1 MAGTGTLAAASR
13 LHALRAGAGRV
24 VTSSSASCHR
34 SRTQQAHRALL
45 HAAGQQAHRTT
56 SAALPVLRHTACTSS
71 IGPSSSNATTTSG
84 AAAPA
89 DQFRLPTSIDGRSY
103 STLSPH
109 TGGRGSALSRCLE
122 KNNNGPLRQSLQQEV
137 PALVANGIGGIYARH
152 TLGRKERSYS
162 TGANDSLLVVG
173 SGVAGCAAA
182 LIAAQTHR
190 IPVTLLFAGSAPT
203 DCNSYWAQGGIIYRN
218 YDPASGDSAQLLAD
232 DIHRAGAGLCVD
244 EAVWKVATE
253 GPDRVKELLLDDGGA
268 DSPSGGTFANVPF
281 DRNPDGTL
289 SHCLEASH
297 AAARILHRADSTG
310 AAITQHIT
318 QAAISHP
325 LVTVVSDTIV
335 TDLAVATDDST
346 GNQICVGAHVLNRE
360 TRASST
366 IRATRGVLLAS
377 GGLAGIYEHSTN
389 PPGFN
394 ALGSS
399 TAIAD
404 RAGVQTKDLEYVQFH
419 PTSLYLPNEARF
431 LLTEALRGEGAILRD
446 ADGRAFARDFHVDG
460 ELAPR
465 DVVARGV
472 YAEAQKSNG
481 DGTHNAYLDVTHR
494 DAEWLRN
501 RFPTIDAHLSKRNI
515 DITRDQLPVIPAAH
529 YTCGGIETDLHGR
542 TSLMGLYSAGEAART
557 GLHGG
562 NRLASTSLL
571 EGLVYGAAVADF
583 VGGAVSGNT
592 KERVSSSLASEEAFE
607 MARSALASPASLEE
621 LRYHYQVNGGGRPD
635 NVLVNGEA
643 QICIDG
649 ADSLLG
655 RIKKT
660 MWDGVGVV
668 RTPSGMA
675 TALEDLIDMKGEAN
689 ELYRLCPT
697 YETAAVRDAA
707 VAGEAVARAALRNRV
722 SRGAHTVMLDEE
734 DQYGEDSDDEIVA
747 AQAAGV

>member
-13 LHALRAGAGRV
+13 LHALRAGAGRL
-24 VTSSSASCHR
+24 VTSSSASRHR

-56 SAALPVLRHTACTSS
+56 SAALPVLRHTVYTSRS
-71 IGPSSSNATTTSG
+71 IGPSSSNAATTSG
-84 AAAPA
+84 AA
-89 DQFRLPTSIDGRSY
+89 DHFRLPTSIDGRSY
-103 STLSPH
+103 STLSPP

-152 TLGRKERSYS
+152 TLGRNERRSYS

-675 TALEDLIDMKGEAN
+675 AALEDLIDMKGEAN

-722 SRGAHTVMLDEE
+722 SRGAHTIMLDEE

>member
-1 MAGTGTLAAASR
+1 MCS
-13 LHALRAGAGRV
+13 
-24 VTSSSASCHR
+24 SSSALSDLR
-34 SRTQQAHRALL
+34 QTANNTES
-45 HAAGQQAHRTT
+45 
-56 SAALPVLRHTACTSS
+56 LPPTYTYGGASS
-71 IGPSSSNATTTSG
+71 YR
-84 AAAPA
+84 AAAAKP
-89 DQFRLPTSIDGRSY
+89 FSIDKRSY
-103 STLSPH
+103 STLSPPV
-109 TGGRGSALSRCLE
+109 GGRGSALSRCLE
-122 KNNNGPLRQSLQQEV
+122 KNKNGPLRQYQQMPELGG
-137 PALVANGIGGIYARH
+137 AYDSTAGGIASSGAPTFAR
-152 TLGRKERSYS
+152 GRRSYS
-162 TGANDSLLVVG
+162 TDTGDSLLVVG

-190 IPVTLLFAGSAPT
+190 IPVTLLFAGSVPT

-253 GPDRVKELLLDDGGA
+253 GPDRVKELLLDDADGA
-268 DSPSGGTFANVPF
+268 FANVPF

-318 QAAISHP
+318 QAAINHP

-346 GNQICVGAHVLNRE
+346 GNQVCVGAHVLHRQ
-360 TRASST
+360 TRKQST
-366 IRATRGVLLAS
+366 VLATRGTLLAS

-399 TAIAD
+399 TAIAN

-446 ADGRAFARDFHVDG
+446 ANGRAFARDFHVDG

-472 YAEAQKSNG
+472 YAEAQKSTG
-481 DGTHNAYLDVTHR
+481 DGVHNAYLDITHR
-494 DAEWLRN
+494 DADWLRD

-515 DITRDQLPVIPAAH
+515 DITKDQLPVIPAAH
-529 YTCGGIETDLHGR
+529 YTCGGIETDLDGR

-583 VGGAVSGNT
+583 VGGAVGGNDAGN
-592 KERVSSSLASEEAFE
+592 SLTSEEAFE
-607 MARSALASPASLEE
+607 TARSVTSAPSFLEE
-621 LRYHYQVNGGGRPD
+621 LRHQIKDGRSD
-635 NVLVNGEA
+635 AVLINGEA

-649 ADSLLG
+649 AAALLG
-655 RIKKT
+655 QIKKT

-668 RTPSGMA
+668 RTPNGVA
-675 TALEDLIDMKGEAN
+675 AALESLADMKGEAN
-689 ELYRLCPT
+689 ELYQLCPT

-707 VAGEAVARAALRNRV
+707 VAGEAVAKAALRNRV
-722 SRGAHTVMLDEE
+722 SRGAHTILLGEE
-734 DQYGEDSDDEIVA
+734 DILGDDSDDEMEV

>member
-1 MAGTGTLAAASR
+1 MTIQDSR
-13 LHALRAGAGRV
+13 RRK
-24 VTSSSASCHR
+24 
-34 SRTQQAHRALL
+34 
-45 HAAGQQAHRTT
+45 
-56 SAALPVLRHTACTSS
+56 
-71 IGPSSSNATTTSG
+71 
-84 AAAPA
+84 
-89 DQFRLPTSIDGRSY
+89 SIDITAENQWS
-103 STLSPH
+103 
-109 TGGRGSALSRCLE
+109 E
-122 KNNNGPLRQSLQQEV
+122 WLQV
-137 PALVANGIGGIYARH
+137 
-152 TLGRKERSYS
+152 
-162 TGANDSLLVVG
+162 
-173 SGVAGCAAA
+173 
-182 LIAAQTHR
+182 
-190 IPVTLLFAGSAPT
+190 
-203 DCNSYWAQGGIIYRN
+203 
-218 YDPASGDSAQLLAD
+218 
-232 DIHRAGAGLCVD
+232 
-244 EAVWKVATE
+244 
-253 GPDRVKELLLDDGGA
+253 
-268 DSPSGGTFANVPF
+268 
-281 DRNPDGTL
+281 
-289 SHCLEASH
+289 
-297 AAARILHRADSTG
+297 
-310 AAITQHIT
+310 
-318 QAAISHP
+318 
-325 LVTVVSDTIV
+325 
-335 TDLAVATDDST
+335 
-346 GNQICVGAHVLNRE
+346 
-360 TRASST
+360 
-366 IRATRGVLLAS
+366 
-377 GGLAGIYEHSTN
+377 N

-494 DAEWLRN
+494 DADWLRN

-722 SRGAHTVMLDEE
+722 SRGAHTIMLDEE

>member
-1 MAGTGTLAAASR
+1 MLREEQEWTTATMPALGGANDNTTGGIIGTPTPGS
-13 LHALRAGAGRV
+13 
-24 VTSSSASCHR
+24 
-34 SRTQQAHRALL
+34 
-45 HAAGQQAHRTT
+45 TT
-56 SAALPVLRHTACTSS
+56 K
-71 IGPSSSNATTTSG
+71 
-84 AAAPA
+84 
-89 DQFRLPTSIDGRSY
+89 RSY
-103 STLSPH
+103 STE
-109 TGGRGSALSRCLE
+109 TG
-122 KNNNGPLRQSLQQEV
+122 
-137 PALVANGIGGIYARH
+137 
-152 TLGRKERSYS
+152 
-162 TGANDSLLVVG
+162 DSLLVVG

-190 IPVTLLFAGSAPT
+190 IPVTLLFAGSVPT

-253 GPDRVKELLLDDGGA
+253 GPDRVKELLLDDGDGA
-268 DSPSGGTFANVPF
+268 FANVPF

-318 QAAISHP
+318 QAAINHP

-346 GNQICVGAHVLNRE
+346 GNQVCVGAHVLHRQTRE
-360 TRASST
+360 HST
-366 IRATRGVLLAS
+366 ILATRGTLLAS

-399 TAIAD
+399 TAIAN

-446 ADGRAFARDFHVDG
+446 ANGRAFARDFHVDG

-472 YAEAQKSNG
+472 YAEAQKSTE
-481 DGTHNAYLDVTHR
+481 DGVHNAYLDITHR
-494 DAEWLRN
+494 NADWLRD

-515 DITRDQLPVIPAAH
+515 DITKDQLPVIPAAH
-529 YTCGGIETDLHGR
+529 YTCGGIETDLDGR

-583 VGGAVSGNT
+583 VGAAVVGNT
-592 KERVSSSLASEEAFE
+592 RKHASNSLASEEAFE
-607 MARSALASPASLEE
+607 TARSVTSDPTFLEE
-621 LRYHYQVNGGGRPD
+621 LRHQIKGGRTGT
-635 NVLVNGEA
+635 VLVNGEA

-649 ADSLLG
+649 AENLLG
-655 RIKKT
+655 QIKKT

-668 RTPSGMA
+668 RTPNGVA
-675 TALEDLIDMKGEAN
+675 AALESLIDMKGEAN
-689 ELYRLCPT
+689 ELYQLCPT

-707 VAGEAVARAALRNRV
+707 VAGEAVAGAALSNRV
-722 SRGAHTVMLDEE
+722 SRGAHTILLEE
-734 DQYGEDSDDEIVA
+734 DQFEDDSDDEMTVG
-747 AQAAGV
+747 QAAGI